1 MKRLQ
6 YGVMGERAGG
16 REQGTG
22 SIAGKDGHGR
32 EGLWFRR
39 EGGSGR
45 PSSRCRW
52 LGGGQHFG

>member
-1 MKRLQ
+1 
-6 YGVMGERAGG
+6 MGERAGG